1 MESIAP
7 FKSWICLATVGCVLC
22 TVSALSIQ
30 TGPSASNAII
40 AIRVAHLELFWARNA
55 FRDPTLDEAE
65 IHLAL
70 AWSNLKDRRYE
81 QSLLAARGAIERVR
95 DIRTLLALWRP
106 KGQTDEQARQP
117 GGVVMP
123 EFEVE

>member
-1 MESIAP
+1 MESVAP
-7 FKSWICLATVGCVLC
+7 FKLWICLATVGCVLC
-22 TVSALSIQ
+22 TVSTLSIQ

-55 FRDPTLDEAE
+55 FRDPALHEAE
-65 IHLAL
+65 IHLAR

-81 QSLLAARGAIERVR
+81 QSVLAARGALGRVR

-106 KGQTDEQARQP
+106 KGQTEEQPRQP
-117 GGVVMP
+117 GRVVMP
-123 EFEVE
+123 AFAVE